1 MQNERIQDGHHP
13 YSFPLVG
20 ADVMKGVYPGRQAD
34 IMERRITPLWVDIM
48 IGEYPLCGEDK
59 SGAKHEVEGFLMR
72 RVCED
77 DVIRRGMLK
86 PRITS

>member
-1 MQNERIQDGHHP
+1 
-13 YSFPLVG
+13 
-20 ADVMKGVYPGRQAD
+20 
-34 IMERRITPLWVDIM
+34 M

-77 DVIRRGMLK
+77 DVMSRDMLG
-86 PRITS
+86 PRMTLCGGGTLRPRMTS